1 MTNTITSNNFQKS
14 VGTVNE
20 KEAEQFVF
28 GKKINLVTKLFGCWH
43 TNISRPFVSGKVGY
57 RSCLQ
62 CGARKHFNPETLQ
75 TDKSFYFPP
84 IGAQPRL

>member
-1 MTNTITSNNFQKS
+1 MTNTMTSNKFQKS
-14 VGTVNE
+14 IGTTSENE
-20 KEAEQFVF
+20 IEQFVF
-28 GKKINLVTKLFGCWH
+28 GKKIGLVTKLFGCWH

-84 IGAQPRL
+84 TNAAARL